1 MASLVLH
8 DHSGE
13 DGVAGPTTISIMVC
27 LNDETVS
34 IECRIDDKL
43 TADRIID
50 AMHVAVIDLIAE
62 CEDSVDDEH
71 RSYRRSG
78 KQAGPTMKPVDLPVF
93 ADTGE
98 GFVPGSVKAFFNT
111 PLLTGPGYTKRLE
124 LRDGQWK
131 ALYAFGPEP
140 ESRRWHPGPFYSTRD
155 AALTQ
160 KDVDNE
166 QGSQP

>member
-13 DGVAGPTTISIMVC
+13 DGVAGPTTISLVAC

-71 RSYRRSG
+71 RSYRRWVRTHG
-78 KQAGPTMKPVDLPVF
+78 GQDQAT
-93 ADTGE
+93 ADMG
-98 GFVPGSVKAFFNT
+98 GRS
-111 PLLTGPGYTKRLE
+111 
-124 LRDGQWK
+124 
-131 ALYAFGPEP
+131 
-140 ESRRWHPGPFYSTRD
+140 
-155 AALTQ
+155 
-160 KDVDNE
+160 
-166 QGSQP
+166 